1 MKLQRG
7 LSLNSI
13 MIGGAVLALAALL
26 AMKAVPP
33 WIEYGNAVKAIKGTA
48 ADNSLKDASVK
59 QVRAAFGRR
68 ADMDDVKSV
77 TPDDLDITK
86 EGGELVI
93 SFAYTSK
100 VPLVGNAS
108 LVYDFEASSAKQ

>member
-1 MKLQRG
+1 
-7 LSLNSI
+7 
-13 MIGGAVLALAALL
+13 
-26 AMKAVPP
+26 
-33 WIEYGNAVKAIKGTA
+33 
-48 ADNSLKDASVK
+48 
-59 QVRAAFGRR
+59 
-68 ADMDDVKSV
+68 MDDVKSV